1 MTNFDDPSFS
11 SSYQFPRW
19 SASLNRPHTSVPT
32 KYSNHMFKLGIDNR
46 NHIESLSRKHLIR
59 HNNQNSIER
68 RILSPRLLSQPT
80 PTPDICSTVDQLST
94 ISSIPPS
101 YHVKPIRIKSAALT
115 IPSKTNSED
124 IYFKNFPKQSHE
136 KRKITQERKKQKLQ
150 AQKYAQNDSDNWFH
164 LRQSLEE
171 LKRLAITEDIL
182 VDPSTSAF
190 NCDGYSFEALK
201 QVVREQ
207 QNEKKINKFKYES
220 GW

>member
-1 MTNFDDPSFS
+1 MTNFDDPSFLNA
-11 SSYQFPRW
+11 YQFPRW
-19 SASLNRPHTSVPT
+19 STSINRPHTSLPT
-32 KYSNHMFKLGIDNR
+32 KRSNHMFKLGIDNR
-46 NHIESLSRKHLIR
+46 NYIESLSRKHLIR
-59 HNNQNSIER
+59 HNNER

-80 PTPDICSTVDQLST
+80 PTPDVCSIADQLST

-101 YHVKPIRIKSAALT
+101 YHITPIRIKSAALT
-115 IPSKTNSED
+115 IPSKTNSDD

-136 KRKITQERKKQKLQ
+136 KRKVTQERKKRILQ
-150 AQKYAQNDSDNWFH
+150 AQKYAQNDPENWFH

-171 LKRLAITEDIL
+171 LKRLAITEEIL

-190 NCDGYSFEALK
+190 HCDGYSFEALK

-207 QNEKKINKFKYES
+207 QDEKKINKYKYES